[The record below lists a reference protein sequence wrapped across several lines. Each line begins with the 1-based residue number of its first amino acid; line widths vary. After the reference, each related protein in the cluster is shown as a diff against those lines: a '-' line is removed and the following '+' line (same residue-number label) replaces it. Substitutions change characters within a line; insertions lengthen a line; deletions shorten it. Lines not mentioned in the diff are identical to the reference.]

1 MKKIGLIFV
10 AILLVLTV
18 GCTKDSDHDTSFRM
32 KVATGVQEI
41 ELNNEKVFAN
51 LDIINDNTLETR
63 MGINKN
69 FVNEYS
75 IVVSL
80 YSYSDMV
87 AVIKKDNKNVD
98 NAILA
103 LDLYIEGGLEQYKNA
118 TEEDEF
124 GKKMYEKYKNALKE
138 EYKGYQIYIISDDN
152 AKVLSEVKKLVK

>member
-1 MKKIGLIFV
+1 MKKIGLVIMSL
-10 AILLVLTV
+10 LLVISIS
-18 GCTKDSDHDTSFRM
+18 GCKKKDNTNFRV
-32 KVATGVQEI
+32 KIASGIQEI
-41 ELNNEKVFAN
+41 KINNETPFAT
-51 LDIINDNTLETR
+51 LDILDDVTVETR

-69 FVNEYS
+69 FVNDYA

-98 NAILA
+98 YAIKA
-103 LDLYIEGGLEQYKNA
+103 LDLYIEGGLEQYKDY

-124 GKKMYEKYKNALKE
+124 GKKMYEKFSNPLKE

-152 AKVLSEVKKLVK
+152 TKVLNEVKKLMK